1 MNKYELHFEQGTSDY
16 FKENKIKEEDYKTA
30 VQAKIAGLFNMK
42 NVCFLFGSGT
52 SCPAIPNMKAL
63 LKKVEE
69 AVIGTG
75 TEKLYNR
82 IKKKANDNLEE
93 I

>member
-42 NVCFLFGSGT
+42 NVCFLSFWKW
-52 SCPAIPNMKAL
+52 N
-63 LKKVEE
+63 
-69 AVIGTG
+69 
-75 TEKLYNR
+75 
-82 IKKKANDNLEE
+82 
-93 I
+93 